1 MLRFVPGF
9 CYGQTYGK
17 NLKKR
22 NYKLTAVYFMAIL
35 VVIVLSYPLF
45 RNYYIQTYLWQ
56 STSLANQFR
65 PVYRKNCLLPTNLFT
80 PERKDK
86 LKIGMLY
93 TNKVDL
99 TLTIYISL

>member
-1 MLRFVPGF
+1 MLRYVPSF

-22 NYKLTAVYFMAIL
+22 NYKLTAVYFMAIF

-80 PERKDK
+80 SERKDK
-86 LKIGMLY
+86 LKIGMQYIYKY
-93 TNKVDL
+93 TN
-99 TLTIYISL
+99 TYNIYE